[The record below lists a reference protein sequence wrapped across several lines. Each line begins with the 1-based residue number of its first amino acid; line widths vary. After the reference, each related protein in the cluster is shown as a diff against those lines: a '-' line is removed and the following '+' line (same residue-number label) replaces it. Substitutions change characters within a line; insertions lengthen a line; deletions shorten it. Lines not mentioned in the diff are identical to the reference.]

1 MSMASA
7 TGAAGA
13 AVVPFV
19 PPGGRRLRASERNM
33 LEGIVTAIVH
43 GAVSAE
49 VGLLVNERI
58 VIDALVPNSTV
69 AALGLKPGGRAVALI
84 KPSFITLIDDVPGLA
99 LSARNLIGGTVV
111 NVLTGPVEAEC
122 VLDIGEGRE
131 LTVLVTS
138 HSARALGLEAGRQIL
153 ASFKASHIIVCALDG

>member
-1 MSMASA
+1 
-7 TGAAGA
+7 
-13 AVVPFV
+13 
-19 PPGGRRLRASERNM
+19 M
-33 LEGIVTAIVH
+33 LEGIVTAIVY
-43 GAVSAE
+43 GAVNAE

-58 VIDALVPNSTV
+58 VIDALVPTSSV
-69 AALGLKPGGRAVALI
+69 AALGLKPGGRAVAII

-131 LTVLVTS
+131 LAVLVTTQ
-138 HSARALGLEAGRQIL
+138 SARALGLEEGRRIL
-153 ASFKASHIIVCALDG
+153 ASFKASHIIVGALDD